1 MTSKDNELDQRI
13 NQYTENEYQR
23 YVAWYSQNSNLAK
36 NNLIAA
42 FVVIIICTLFITF
55 FPSSMDQMSFL
66 QYSFDPTNAIKL
78 GLLASIILAIVSMY
92 TTFKQMKR
100 CLAIKAQLQSA
111 FDQFQKRDEDNAG
124 PKDEAAFNAFQVSV
138 DGIMAA
144 SNPEVVIAVERDN
157 AQKEKSPQD

>member
-1 MTSKDNELDQRI
+1 MTPKDNKLDQRI
-13 NQYTENEYQR
+13 NAYIENEYQR
-23 YVAWYSQNSNLAK
+23 YVNWYSQNSKLAK
-36 NNLIAA
+36 NNLIVA
-42 FVVIIICTLFITF
+42 FVVVIICALSIAF

-66 QYSFDPTNAIKL
+66 QYSFDPTNAIKF

-100 CLAIKAQLQSA
+100 CLGIKAQLQSE
-111 FDQFQKRDEDNAG
+111 FDQFQNRDKDNAG
-124 PKDEAAFNAFQVSV
+124 PSDEAAFNVFKMSV

-157 AQKEKSPQD
+157 AQKSKSP